1 MGPDNDIIQLV
12 TPPPTRGLVVPAIR
26 ISILRLVPSTPPPLH
41 TPVIKYRIPIFLRI
55 TGSEPPWIAP
65 LVRICIKWGTG
76 RPKWPA
82 YNHKNIET
90 LVRYNW
96 GLWDTGISLI
106 IKKMIY
112 LLFLIS
118 LVIVRLIKF
127 ANNLVFYRNYYINN
141 NPLIRFNHL
150 LSLHNSLV
158 LKYF

>member
-1 MGPDNDIIQLV
+1 MTLYSWSFPNKGPDWPCSL
-12 TPPPTRGLVVPAIR
+12 R
-26 ISILRLVPSTPPPLH
+26 ISILRPVPSVPLH
-41 TPVIKYRIPIFLRI
+41 APVIKYRIPIFLRI

-65 LVRICIKWGTG
+65 LVRICIKWGMG

-96 GLWDTGISLI
+96 GMWDTGISLI

-118 LVIVRLIKF
+118 LVIVRSIKF